1 MFFFLQPVFRRD
13 MRVSVVNAFRIFA
26 NKCEELINRLDLI
39 RDEVAVDSRR
49 RNRQFNIL
57 VALLAGSVSLNVWRE
72 IYSLLA
78 MVCPPDQAD
87 DAYMVWRNASMGV
100 DVNNGI
106 Q

>member
-1 MFFFLQPVFRRD
+1 
-13 MRVSVVNAFRIFA
+13 MRVSAVNAFRIFA

-39 RDEVAVDSRR
+39 RDEMVLNSRR
-49 RNRQFNIL
+49 RDRQFNIL

-78 MVCPPDQAD
+78 MVCPPGQAD
-87 DAYMVWRNASMGV
+87 DVPLVWSNASIGV